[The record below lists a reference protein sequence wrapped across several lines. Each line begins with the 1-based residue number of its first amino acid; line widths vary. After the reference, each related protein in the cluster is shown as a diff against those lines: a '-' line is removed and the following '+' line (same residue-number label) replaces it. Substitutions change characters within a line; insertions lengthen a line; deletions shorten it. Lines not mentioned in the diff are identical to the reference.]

1 MCFIDPAYEEKNDYH
16 ALVKALKVGLSRWS
30 TGIYAVWYPVLGK
43 LKDHSKNLAA
53 DIKRLNVPLIQAELR
68 VNEQDEVYGMCGS
81 GMLIL
86 NYPYGLDKELSALMS
101 ELYKCLCDEKGEAK
115 LKILVPQP

>member
-1 MCFIDPAYEEKNDYH
+1 
-16 ALVKALKVGLSRWS
+16 
-30 TGIYAVWYPVLGK
+30 
-43 LKDHSKNLAA
+43 
-53 DIKRLNVPLIQAELR
+53 
-68 VNEQDEVYGMCGS
+68 MCGS

-86 NYPYGLDKELSALMS
+86 NYPYGLDNDLSALMS